1 MNILLWGYGILLAIG
16 IIIIFLV
23 FIEDYVLNN
32 KIIDFCCDIIDIFD
46 SYLIDITI
54 FGIFSP
60 FFSLAALAFQESRAE
75 RNYLLN
81 TYNVSSIAE
90 IPRDIL
96 SNVKA
101 ELKVINESY
110 MTQFWFGF
118 KLCGI
123 ICGIFLL
130 IVILDGI
137 IEKIINMQFS
147 KREKELDK
155 IKDAYK
161 IAKQSDSPEMK
172 EAAKLLKS
180 ALKKIELQKEME
192 SISGALNTIKK
203 IQNSNDYIDVQKELD
218 TLSAMMQ
225 LEDIEINA
233 LVKKYKT

>member
-1 MNILLWGYGILLAIG
+1 MNILLWGYGILSAIG

-23 FIEDYVLNN
+23 FIEDYVSNN
-32 KIIDFCCDIIDIFD
+32 KIIDFCCDIIDTFYFSAIN
-46 SYLIDITI
+46 ITVL
-54 FGIFSP
+54 GLFSP
-60 FFSLAALAFQESRAE
+60 LFSLVAVLYQTSRAE
-75 RNYLLN
+75 RDYLLN
-81 TYNVSSIAE
+81 TYNVSSIEE
-90 IPRDIL
+90 ISKDIL

-101 ELKVINESY
+101 ELKVINEPY

-147 KREKELDK
+147 KKEKELDK
-155 IKDAYK
+155 IKNAYK
-161 IAKQSDSPEMK
+161 IAKNSNSPEMQ
-172 EAAKLLKS
+172 EAAKLLKT

-192 SISGALNTIKK
+192 SISGALNAIKK
-203 IQNSNDYIDVQKELD
+203 IQNNNDYIDVQKELD

>member
-1 MNILLWGYGILLAIG
+1 MNILLWGYGIFLAIG
-16 IIIIFLV
+16 IIIIFLIV
-23 FIEDYVLNN
+23 IGDDISNN
-32 KIIDFCCDIIDIFD
+32 KIIDFCCDILDIFD
-46 SYLIDITI
+46 SYLICITI
-54 FGIFSP
+54 LGIFSP
-60 FFSLAALAFQESRAE
+60 LFSLVAVLYQTSRAE
-75 RNYLLN
+75 RDYLLN
-81 TYNVSSIAE
+81 TYNVSSIVE

-101 ELKVINESY
+101 ELKVINEPY
-110 MTQFWFGF
+110 MTQFLFGF

-123 ICGIFLL
+123 ICGMFLL

-147 KREKELDK
+147 KKEKELDK
-155 IKDAYK
+155 IKNAYK
-161 IAKQSDSPEMK
+161 IAKNSNSPEMQ
-172 EAAKLLKS
+172 EAAKLLKT

-192 SISGALNTIKK
+192 SISGALNAIKK
-203 IQNSNDYIDVQKELD
+203 IQNNNDYIDVQKELD

>member
-1 MNILLWGYGILLAIG
+1 MNILLWGYGIFLAIG

-32 KIIDFCCDIIDIFD
+32 KIIDFCCDIIDTFYFYAIG
-46 SYLIDITI
+46 ITAL
-54 FGIFSP
+54 GIFSP
-60 FFSLAALAFQESRAE
+60 LFSLVAVLYQTSRAE
-75 RNYLLN
+75 RDYLLN
-81 TYNVSSIAE
+81 TYNVSSIEE
-90 IPRDIL
+90 ISKDIL
-96 SNVKA
+96 TNVKA
-101 ELKVINESY
+101 ELKVINEPY

-123 ICGIFLL
+123 ICGMFLL
-130 IVILDGI
+130 LVILDGI

-180 ALKKIELQKEME
+180 ALKKIELQKEIE